1 MNKACSTF
9 GTRLSYILMEVNRG
23 KWEEWGIEKNN
34 QLGLNERFFLS
45 L

>member
-1 MNKACSTF
+1 MNKAWSTF

-23 KWEEWGIEKNN
+23 KWEEWDIEINN